1 MIQCHYLNDSMIEVE
16 IPEYNKKPLDLRI
29 LLHGPTLWIP
39 LKPLIDLVKA
49 PIVYLPF
56 FSSLIEP
63 INTI

>member
-1 MIQCHYLNDSMIEVE
+1 MIEVE